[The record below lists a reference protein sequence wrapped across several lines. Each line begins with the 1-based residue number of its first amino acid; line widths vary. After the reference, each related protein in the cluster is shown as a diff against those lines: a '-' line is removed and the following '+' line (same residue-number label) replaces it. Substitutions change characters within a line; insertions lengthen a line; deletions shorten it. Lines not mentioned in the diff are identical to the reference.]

1 MHNIAVDAV
10 VVPAGGHGD
19 EKPVRPFNH
28 FNVVQ
33 GDCIVQ
39 RDGYDCAQ
47 PAVMQQSADLYISD
61 VVLSARPMCVGV
73 SARNLSLIGFFYIYT
88 RRLAETACVLQQKGS
103 PLGAI
108 LFAVCRALSLLI
120 LSGKALLF
128 SAGAAWRQDRSE

>member
-47 PAVMQQSADLYISD
+47 PAVMLRIFTSVMFIIKSAPFL
-61 VVLSARPMCVGV
+61 RRRFV
-73 SARNLSLIGFFYIYT
+73 SAPYV
-88 RRLAETACVLQQKGS
+88 RRCVCAQS
-103 PLGAI
+103 
-108 LFAVCRALSLLI
+108 
-120 LSGKALLF
+120 
-128 SAGAAWRQDRSE
+128 

>member
-10 VVPAGGHGD
+10 VIPAGGHGD

-47 PAVMQQSADLYISD
+47 SAVMQQSADLYIGNVYHKICS
-61 VVLSARPMCVGV
+61 V
-73 SARNLSLIGFFYIYT
+73 SPTSFCQRALCASVCLR
-88 RRLAETACVLQQKGS
+88 
-103 PLGAI
+103 AI
-108 LFAVCRALSLLI
+108 LV
-120 LSGKALLF
+120 
-128 SAGAAWRQDRSE
+128 